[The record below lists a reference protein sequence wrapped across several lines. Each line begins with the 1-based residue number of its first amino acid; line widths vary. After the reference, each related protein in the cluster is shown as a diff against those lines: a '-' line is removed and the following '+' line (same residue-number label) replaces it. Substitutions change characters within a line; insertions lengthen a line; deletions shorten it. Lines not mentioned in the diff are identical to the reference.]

1 MAPTTPTELRER
13 LLEIDDEL
21 TALSPDEFA
30 RKYELLTEA
39 DDLRSLLEE
48 HAGPELEAAR
58 KRWADRANRA
68 GGQDMDPAEAK
79 ANRVILAATHGGV
92 GGGSG

>member
-1 MAPTTPTELRER
+1 MPPETPPEQRQR

-21 TALSPDEFA
+21 AALAADDFA

-39 DDLRSLLEE
+39 DELRQLLEE
-48 HAGPELEAAR
+48 HAGPELDAAR
-58 KRWADRANRA
+58 KDWAERANRT

-79 ANRVILAATHGGV
+79 AKRVILAATHGGV
-92 GGGSG
+92 GGGTG